1 MMFVCRRLL
10 LFSSAMGVVLG
21 FAPWPITTRCISSLN
36 EAVGDEDGQGDT
48 SFDVESSRRQL
59 ENMFSNTSG
68 KADASRNSGEN
79 EENNNSE
86 EDIPK
91 LSFSKILSDYEKG
104 VDFSLDSFPQPPPLS
119 SIERDRRLGEIK
131 LMECLAESDDAV
143 SELWNHWYSERGS
156 SAKSRLEKL
165 GELITDP
172 RDWIECE
179 KGLIQMVDEYGIYF
193 VEPVNLLATLY
204 FLMGKLK
211 VSYKLCEIILT
222 LKPYHIG
229 ALSGIVQVS
238 LGLNDVEA
246 TREWAAKRMPRAS
259 TTDLDAIEDA
269 LQVDNPKRIDWVEN
283 AVAIANDLLD
293 QADKRTQEDFFGKPE
308 TYYDNAGEATK
319 GDSAVDVDK
328 SDSNVSDDESDGFAW
343 Q

>member
-1 MMFVCRRLL
+1 MMLVCRRVLL
-10 LFSSAMGVVLG
+10 LSSAVGVAVA
-21 FAPWPITTRCISSLN
+21 FAPQPRTTRHISYLN
-36 EAVGDEDGQGDT
+36 EAKGDEDGPA

-59 ENMFSNTSG
+59 ENMFSNANDE
-68 KADASRNSGEN
+68 ADASLNRGETGD
-79 EENNNSE
+79 SE
-86 EDIPK
+86 EETTK
-91 LSFSKILSDYEKG
+91 LSFSKILSEYEKG
-104 VDFSLDSFPQPPPLS
+104 VDFTLDSFPKPPPLS

-131 LMECLAESDDAV
+131 LLECLAESDDAV

-172 RDWIECE
+172 KDWLECE
-179 KGLIQMVDEYGIYF
+179 KGLIEMVDEYGIYF

-238 LGLNDVEA
+238 LGLNDVES
-246 TREWAAKRMPRAS
+246 TRKWAAKRMPRAS
-259 TTDLDAIEDA
+259 TTDLEAIEDA
-269 LQVDNPKRIDWVEN
+269 LQVDNPKRVDWVEK
-283 AVAIANDLLD
+283 AVSVANDLLE
-293 QADKRTQEDFFGKPE
+293 QADQRTQEDFFGKPE
-308 TYYDNAGEATK
+308 TYYDNVGEATS
-319 GDSAVDVDK
+319 DSAPAVENT
-328 SDSNVSDDESDGFAW
+328 SDSNFSDEDIDDSAW

>member
-1 MMFVCRRLL
+1 MMLFCRRVLL
-10 LFSSAMGVVLG
+10 LSSAMGAVA
-21 FAPWPITTRCISSLN
+21 FAPQPMRPRHITCLN
-36 EAVGDEDGQGDT
+36 EAAGDEDGTGDT

-59 ENMFSNTSG
+59 ENMFSNTET
-68 KADASRNSGEN
+68 DANKNSN
-79 EENNNSE
+79 ETAGDEDDE
-86 EDIPK
+86 ETTNI
-91 LSFSKILSDYEKG
+91 SFSKILSDYENG
-104 VDFSLDSFPQPPPLS
+104 IDFSLDSFPPPPPLS

-131 LMECLAESDDAV
+131 LLECLAESDDAV
-143 SELWNHWYSERGS
+143 SELWNHWYSERGA
-156 SAKSRLEKL
+156 SAKSRIEKL

-172 RDWIECE
+172 RDWIDCE
-179 KGLIQMVDEYGIYF
+179 QGLIEMVDEYGIYF

-211 VSYKLCEIILT
+211 LSYKLCEIILT

-259 TTDLDAIEDA
+259 TAPAEVVEDA
-269 LQVDNPKRIDWVEN
+269 LQVDNPKRVEWVEK
-283 AVAIANDLLD
+283 AVAVANDLLD
-293 QADKRTQEDFFGKPE
+293 QADKRTQVDFFGKPE
-308 TYYDNAGEATK
+308 IYYDNGEAS
-319 GDSAVDVDK
+319 DSAAAAGVDEK
-328 SDSNVSDDESDGFAW
+328 SDLNFSDEDIDDNTW